1 MRDDDLG
8 GQGGGHGGGVAGRGQ
23 LLMLHRLDPE
33 LVLVD
38 VDDVL
43 VGGVGLRERIK
54 LVHLLDVPGEEDE
67 DDGKGNEDDI
77 DDVSNLQRAVNSA
90 GIS

>member
-1 MRDDDLG
+1 M
-8 GQGGGHGGGVAGRGQ
+8 
-23 LLMLHRLDPE
+23 
-33 LVLVD
+33 LVD

-43 VGGVGLRERIK
+43 VGRVGLGECVK

>member
-1 MRDDDLG
+1 M
-8 GQGGGHGGGVAGRGQ
+8 
-23 LLMLHRLDPE
+23 
-33 LVLVD
+33 LVD

-43 VGGVGLRERIK
+43 VGRVGLGERVK

-77 DDVSNLQRAVNSA
+77 DDVSNLQRAVSSA